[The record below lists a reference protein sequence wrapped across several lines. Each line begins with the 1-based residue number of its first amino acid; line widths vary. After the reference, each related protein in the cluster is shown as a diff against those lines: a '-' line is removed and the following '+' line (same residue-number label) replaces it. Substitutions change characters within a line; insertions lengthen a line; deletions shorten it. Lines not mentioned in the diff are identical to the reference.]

1 MLLYPILAILFFF
14 LLRPK
19 PHDICY
25 PGCGPYVRNPS
36 NIGLTLN
43 ASIGAILAPLYT
55 DAPTLLNTARIVTI
69 AL

>member
-1 MLLYPILAILFFF
+1 MLLYPIPAILFFF
-14 LLRPK
+14 IHRK

-43 ASIGAILAPLYT
+43 ASIGAILATLYIV
-55 DAPTLLNTARIVTI
+55 APALQDPARIVTI